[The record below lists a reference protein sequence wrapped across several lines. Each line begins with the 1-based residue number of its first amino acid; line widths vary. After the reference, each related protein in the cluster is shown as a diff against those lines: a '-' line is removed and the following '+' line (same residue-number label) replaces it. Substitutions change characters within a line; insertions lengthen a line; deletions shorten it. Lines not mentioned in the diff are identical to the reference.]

1 MENDVKD
8 TENLELEKQKQELEK
23 QKQELEKLT
32 QEKEQEIIKEKRKY
46 IYIFLEIIKEKRNYI
61 LLGIIIFL
69 FMLYPILSSITYDE
83 PSQAIKTAHTKTI
96 LETLPDLISVLIKNN
111 LDSHQ
116 QEISDLLSS
125 SKDKMYSKVDA
136 QIDNLFDPIENNVDK
151 FLDWHYSLKGNY
163 SELALFVAKKLGLSV
178 EDALFNKLQEKFL
191 GADYKQRLKTMT
203 DNISDA
209 FISLLRQHKKDTEKI
224 ATQGVADIPQV
235 VESLKNI
242 DDQIEIDLQL
252 KVGFAAAIGATAGV
266 GAGALMEK
274 LAPKLVEKIGAKLG
288 AKVGAKFLAKFG
300 IAVGGVLSTLGAD
313 VAFNY
318 IDEWLHRDDF
328 KKEILNNINE
338 VKKNLKESYKT
349 GFDNSITK
357 FSQGLQEDL
366 KNIETISVKAHI
378 EKLKQTP
385 EENNQKK
392 TINKKGLIF

>member
-1 MENDVKD
+1 MENDVKED
-8 TENLELEKQKQELEK
+8 LEQARPKL
-23 QKQELEKLT
+23 ELEKLT
-32 QEKEQEIIKEKRKY
+32 QEKEQEIKKKEGRKY
-46 IYIFLEIIKEKRNYI
+46 IYI
-61 LLGIIIFL
+61 IIIFL

-96 LETLPDLISVLIKNN
+96 LEILPDPISDLIKNN

-163 SELALFVAKKLGLSV
+163 SELALLAAKKLGLSV
-178 EDALFNKLQEKFL
+178 EDALFNKLQEKLL

-235 VESLKNI
+235 MESLKNI
-242 DDQIEIDLQL
+242 DDRIERDLKL
-252 KVGFAAAIGATAGV
+252 KMRFAASIGLTAGV
-266 GAGALMEK
+266 GAGKLMK
-274 LAPKLVEKIGAKLG
+274 RLVPKLVEKLGTKLG

-338 VKKNLKESYKT
+338 MKKNLKESYKIS
-349 GFDNSITK
+349 FDNSITK
-357 FSQGLQEDL
+357 FSQEFQKDL
-366 KNIETISVKAHI
+366 KNIETISVKAHV
-378 EKLKQTP
+378 EKLNQTP
-385 EENNQKK
+385 KENNQK
-392 TINKKGLIF
+392 INQ

>member
-1 MENDVKD
+1 
-8 TENLELEKQKQELEK
+8 
-23 QKQELEKLT
+23 
-32 QEKEQEIIKEKRKY
+32 
-46 IYIFLEIIKEKRNYI
+46 
-61 LLGIIIFL
+61 
-69 FMLYPILSSITYDE
+69 
-83 PSQAIKTAHTKTI
+83 
-96 LETLPDLISVLIKNN
+96 
-111 LDSHQ
+111 
-116 QEISDLLSS
+116 
-125 SKDKMYSKVDA
+125 MYSKVDA

-191 GADYKQRLKTMT
+191 WADYKQRLKTMT

-242 DDQIEIDLQL
+242 DDRIERDLKL
-252 KVGFAAAIGATAGV
+252 KMGFAVAIGATAGM

-274 LAPKLVEKIGAKLG
+274 LAPKLVEKLGTKL
-288 AKVGAKFLAKFG
+288 GAKFLAKFG
-300 IAVGGVLSTLGAD
+300 IAVGGVLPTLGAD

-338 VKKNLKESYKT
+338 MKKNLKESYKT

-357 FSQGLQEDL
+357 FSQEFQKDL
-366 KNIETISVKAHI
+366 KNIETISVKAHV
-378 EKLKQTP
+378 EKLK
-385 EENNQKK
+385 
-392 TINKKGLIF
+392 

>member
-1 MENDVKD
+1 MENDVKED
-8 TENLELEKQKQELEK
+8 LEQARPKLELEK

-32 QEKEQEIIKEKRKY
+32 QEKEQEIKKKEERKY
-46 IYIFLEIIKEKRNYI
+46 IYI
-61 LLGIIIFL
+61 IIIIL
-69 FMLYPILSSITYDE
+69 FMLYPILSSIPYDE

-96 LETLPDLISVLIKNN
+96 LETLPDPISDLIENN

-178 EDALFNKLQEKFL
+178 EDALFNKLQEKLL
-191 GADYKQRLKTMT
+191 GADYKQRLQTMT

-235 VESLKNI
+235 AESLKNI
-242 DDQIEIDLQL
+242 DDRTERDLKL
-252 KVGFAAAIGATAGV
+252 KMRFAASIGLTAGV
-266 GAGALMEK
+266 GTGKLMK
-274 LAPKLVEKIGAKLG
+274 RLVPKLVEKLGTKLG

-300 IAVGGVLSTLGAD
+300 IAVGGGVLSTLGAD

-338 VKKNLKESYKT
+338 AKK
-349 GFDNSITK
+349 I
-357 FSQGLQEDL
+357 
-366 KNIETISVKAHI
+366 
-378 EKLKQTP
+378 
-385 EENNQKK
+385 
-392 TINKKGLIF
+392 

>member
-1 MENDVKD
+1 MENDVKED
-8 TENLELEKQKQELEK
+8 LEQARL
-23 QKQELEKLT
+23 KQELEKLT
-32 QEKEQEIIKEKRKY
+32 QEKEQEIKKKEEREY
-46 IYIFLEIIKEKRNYI
+46 IYIFLGITKEKRNYI
-61 LLGIIIFL
+61 VLGIIIFL
-69 FMLYPILSSITYDE
+69 FMLYPILSIFTYNE

-96 LETLPDLISVLIKNN
+96 LEILPDLISDLIKNN

-163 SELALFVAKKLGLSV
+163 SELALLVAKKLGLSV
-178 EDALFNKLQEKFL
+178 EDALFNKLQEKLL
-191 GADYKQRLKTMT
+191 GADYKQRLKMMT
-203 DNISDA
+203 DNISNA

-300 IAVGGVLSTLGAD
+300 IAMGGVLSTLGAD

-338 VKKNLKESYKT
+338 VKKNLKESYKM

-357 FSQGLQEDL
+357 FSQGLQEGL
-366 KNIETISVKAHI
+366 KNIETISVKAHMK
-378 EKLKQTP
+378 KLK
-385 EENNQKK
+385 
-392 TINKKGLIF
+392 

>member
-1 MENDVKD
+1 MENDVK
-8 TENLELEKQKQELEK
+8 EYLEQARPKLELEK

-32 QEKEQEIIKEKRKY
+32 QEKEQEIKKKEGRKY
-46 IYIFLEIIKEKRNYI
+46 IYI
-61 LLGIIIFL
+61 IIIFL

-96 LETLPDLISVLIKNN
+96 LEILPDPISDLIKNN

-163 SELALFVAKKLGLSV
+163 SELALFVAKKLCLSV
-178 EDALFNKLQEKFL
+178 EDALFNKLQEKLL

-242 DDQIEIDLQL
+242 NDRTERDLQL
-252 KVGFAAAIGATAGV
+252 KMGFAAAIGATAGM
-266 GAGALMEK
+266 GAGALMK
-274 LAPKLVEKIGAKLG
+274 RLAPKLVKRLGTKLG
-288 AKVGAKFLAKFG
+288 GKFLAKIG
-300 IAVGGVLSTLGAD
+300 IAVGGVLLALGTD

>member
-1 MENDVKD
+1 MENDVKED
-8 TENLELEKQKQELEK
+8 LEQARL
-23 QKQELEKLT
+23 KQELEKLT
-32 QEKEQEIIKEKRKY
+32 QEKEQEIKKKEEREY
-46 IYIFLEIIKEKRNYI
+46 IYIFLGITKEKRNYI
-61 LLGIIIFL
+61 VLGIIIFL
-69 FMLYPILSSITYDE
+69 FMLYPILSSITYNE

-96 LETLPDLISVLIKNN
+96 LETLPDLIPDLIKNN

-163 SELALFVAKKLGLSV
+163 SELAFLVAKKLGLSV

-242 DDQIEIDLQL
+242 DDQIERDLQL
-252 KVGFAAAIGATAGV
+252 KMGFAAAIGATAGV
-266 GAGALMEK
+266 GAGKLMK
-274 LAPKLVEKIGAKLG
+274 RLVPKLVEKLGTKL
-288 AKVGAKFLAKFG
+288 GAKFLAKFG

-338 VKKNLKESYKT
+338 VKKNLKENYKM

-366 KNIETISVKAHI
+366 KNIETISVKAHV

-385 EENNQKK
+385 KENNQK
-392 TINKKGLIF
+392 NNQ

>member
-1 MENDVKD
+1 MENDVKED
-8 TENLELEKQKQELEK
+8 LEQARPKLELEK

-32 QEKEQEIIKEKRKY
+32 QEKEQEIKKKEEREY
-46 IYIFLEIIKEKRNYI
+46 IYI
-61 LLGIIIFL
+61 IIIFL
-69 FMLYPILSSITYDE
+69 FMLYPILSIFTYNE

-96 LETLPDLISVLIKNN
+96 LEILPDLISDLIKNN

-136 QIDNLFDPIENNVDK
+136 QIDNLFDPIEHNVDK

-163 SELALFVAKKLGLSV
+163 SELALLVAKKLGLSV

-209 FISLLRQHKKDTEKI
+209 FISLLHQHKKDTEKI

-235 VESLKNI
+235 MESLKNI
-242 DDQIEIDLQL
+242 DDRIERDLKL
-252 KVGFAAAIGATAGV
+252 KMGFAASIGLTAGV
-266 GAGALMEK
+266 GAGKLMK
-274 LAPKLVEKIGAKLG
+274 RLVPKLVEKLGTKL
-288 AKVGAKFLAKFG
+288 GAKFLAKFG
-300 IAVGGVLSTLGAD
+300 IAVGGGVLSTLGAD
-313 VAFNY
+313 VALNY
-318 IDEWLHRDDF
+318 IDEWLHRDEF

-338 VKKNLKESYKT
+338 MKKNLKESYKIS
-349 GFDNSITK
+349 FDNSITK
-357 FSQGLQEDL
+357 FSQEFQKDL

-392 TINKKGLIF
+392 QSIKKG

>member
-1 MENDVKD
+1 MENDVKED
-8 TENLELEKQKQELEK
+8 LEQARP
-23 QKQELEKLT
+23 KQELEKLT
-32 QEKEQEIIKEKRKY
+32 QEKEQEIIKEKREY
-46 IYIFLEIIKEKRNYI
+46 IYIFLEIIKKKEITFFRNYY
-61 LLGIIIFL
+61 FL
-69 FMLYPILSSITYDE
+69 FIFYIILSSITYNE
-83 PSQAIKTAHTKTI
+83 PSQSIKTAHTKTI
-96 LETLPDLISVLIKNN
+96 LETLPDLISDLIKNN

-125 SKDKMYSKVDA
+125 NKDKMYSKVDA

-163 SELALFVAKKLGLSV
+163 SELALLTAKFVAKKLGLSV

-191 GADYKQRLKTMT
+191 GADYKQRLQTMT

-242 DDQIEIDLQL
+242 DDRIERDLKL
-252 KVGFAAAIGATAGV
+252 KMGFVAAIGATAGV
-266 GAGALMEK
+266 GAGKLMK
-274 LAPKLVEKIGAKLG
+274 RLAPKLVEKLGTKL
-288 AKVGAKFLAKFG
+288 GAKFLAKFG
-300 IAVGGVLSTLGAD
+300 IAVGGLSTLGAD
-313 VAFNY
+313 VALNY

-338 VKKNLKESYKT
+338 AKKNLKESYKM

-366 KNIETISVKAHI
+366 KNIETISVKAHV
-378 EKLKQTP
+378 EKLK
-385 EENNQKK
+385 
-392 TINKKGLIF
+392 

>member
-1 MENDVKD
+1 
-8 TENLELEKQKQELEK
+8 
-23 QKQELEKLT
+23 
-32 QEKEQEIIKEKRKY
+32 
-46 IYIFLEIIKEKRNYI
+46 
-61 LLGIIIFL
+61 
-69 FMLYPILSSITYDE
+69 MLYPILSSITYNE

-96 LETLPDLISVLIKNN
+96 LETLPDLIPDLIKNN

-125 SKDKMYSKVDA
+125 SKDKMCSKVDA

-163 SELALFVAKKLGLSV
+163 SELALLTAKFVAKKLGLSV
-178 EDALFNKLQEKFL
+178 EDALFNKLQEKLL

-235 VESLKNI
+235 AESLKNI
-242 DDQIEIDLQL
+242 NDRIERDVEL
-252 KVGFAAAIGATAGV
+252 KMSFAAAIGATAGV
-266 GAGALMEK
+266 GAGALMK
-274 LAPKLVEKIGAKLG
+274 RLAPKLVEKLGTKL
-288 AKVGAKFLAKFG
+288 GAKFLAKFG

-338 VKKNLKESYKT
+338 MKK
-349 GFDNSITK
+349 I
-357 FSQGLQEDL
+357 
-366 KNIETISVKAHI
+366 
-378 EKLKQTP
+378 
-385 EENNQKK
+385 
-392 TINKKGLIF
+392 

>member
-1 MENDVKD
+1 MENDVKED
-8 TENLELEKQKQELEK
+8 LEQARPKLELEK

-32 QEKEQEIIKEKRKY
+32 QEKEQEIKKKEGRKY
-46 IYIFLEIIKEKRNYI
+46 IC
-61 LLGIIIFL
+61 IIIIIL

-96 LETLPDLISVLIKNN
+96 LEILPDPISDLIKNN

-151 FLDWHYSLKGNY
+151 FLDWHYSHKGNY

-191 GADYKQRLKTMT
+191 RADYKQRLKTMT

-242 DDQIEIDLQL
+242 DDRIERDLKL
-252 KVGFAAAIGATAGV
+252 KMGFAAVIGATAGV
-266 GAGALMEK
+266 GAGKLMK
-274 LAPKLVEKIGAKLG
+274 RLVPKLVEKLGTKL
-288 AKVGAKFLAKFG
+288 GAKFLAKFG
-300 IAVGGVLSTLGAD
+300 IAVGGGVLSTLGAD

-338 VKKNLKESYKT
+338 MKKNLKESYKM

-366 KNIETISVKAHI
+366 KNAETISVKAHI
-378 EKLKQTP
+378 EKLKQAP
-385 EENNQKK
+385 KENNQK
-392 TINKKGLIF
+392 NNQ

>member
-1 MENDVKD
+1 MENDVKED
-8 TENLELEKQKQELEK
+8 LEQARPKLELEK

-32 QEKEQEIIKEKRKY
+32 QEKEQEIKKKEGRKY
-46 IYIFLEIIKEKRNYI
+46 IYIFSEIIKEERKYI
-61 LLGIIIFL
+61 CIIIFL

-96 LETLPDLISVLIKNN
+96 LEILPDPISDLIKNN

-125 SKDKMYSKVDA
+125 SKDKMYSKVDS

-242 DDQIEIDLQL
+242 DDRTEIDLKL
-252 KVGFAAAIGATAGV
+252 KMGFAAAIGATAGV
-266 GAGALMEK
+266 GAGKLMK
-274 LAPKLVEKIGAKLG
+274 RLVPKLVEKLGTKL
-288 AKVGAKFLAKFG
+288 GAKFLAKFG

-318 IDEWLHRDDF
+318 IDEWLYRDDF

-338 VKKNLKESYKT
+338 MKKNLKESYKT

-357 FSQGLQEDL
+357 FSQEFQKGL
-366 KNIETISVKAHI
+366 KNIETISVKAHV
-378 EKLKQTP
+378 EKLK
-385 EENNQKK
+385 
-392 TINKKGLIF
+392 

>member
-1 MENDVKD
+1 MENDVKED
-8 TENLELEKQKQELEK
+8 LEQARPKLELEK

-32 QEKEQEIIKEKRKY
+32 QEKEQEIKKKEERKY
-46 IYIFLEIIKEKRNYI
+46 IYI
-61 LLGIIIFL
+61 IIIL
-69 FMLYPILSSITYDE
+69 FMLYPILSSFPYNE

-96 LETLPDLISVLIKNN
+96 LEILPDPISDLIKNN

-178 EDALFNKLQEKFL
+178 EDALFNKLQEKLL

-242 DDQIEIDLQL
+242 DDRTERDLKL
-252 KVGFAAAIGATAGV
+252 KMGFAVAIGATAGV
-266 GAGALMEK
+266 GAGKLMK
-274 LAPKLVEKIGAKLG
+274 RIVPKLVEKLGTKL
-288 AKVGAKFLAKFG
+288 GAKFLAKFG
-300 IAVGGVLSTLGAD
+300 IAVGGGVLSTLGAD

-318 IDEWLHRDDF
+318 IDEWLHRDEF

-338 VKKNLKESYKT
+338 MKKNLKESYKT

-357 FSQGLQEDL
+357 FSQEFQKGL
-366 KNIETISVKAHI
+366 KNIETISVKAYV
-378 EKLKQTP
+378 EKLK
-385 EENNQKK
+385 
-392 TINKKGLIF
+392 

>member
-1 MENDVKD
+1 MENDVKED
-8 TENLELEKQKQELEK
+8 LEQARP
-23 QKQELEKLT
+23 KQELEKLT
-32 QEKEQEIIKEKRKY
+32 QEKEQEIKKKEERKY
-46 IYIFLEIIKEKRNYI
+46 INIFSEIIKEERKYI
-61 LLGIIIFL
+61 CIIIFL

-96 LETLPDLISVLIKNN
+96 LEILPDPISDLIKNN

-163 SELALFVAKKLGLSV
+163 SELALLAAKFVAKTIGLSV
-178 EDALFNKLQEKFL
+178 EDALFNKLQEKLL

-209 FISLLRQHKKDTEKI
+209 FIGLLRQHKKDTEKI

-242 DDQIEIDLQL
+242 DDRTERDLKL
-252 KVGFAAAIGATAGV
+252 KMGFAAAIGATAGV
-266 GAGALMEK
+266 GAGKLMK
-274 LAPKLVEKIGAKLG
+274 RLVPKLVEKLGTKLG
-288 AKVGAKFLAKFG
+288 AKFLVKFG

-338 VKKNLKESYKT
+338 MKKNLKESYKIS
-349 GFDNSITK
+349 FDNSITK
-357 FSQGLQEDL
+357 FSQEFQKGL
-366 KNIETISVKAHI
+366 KNIETISVKAHV
-378 EKLKQTP
+378 EKLNQTP
-385 EENNQKK
+385 KENNQK
-392 TINKKGLIF
+392 INQ

>member
-1 MENDVKD
+1 MENDVKED
-8 TENLELEKQKQELEK
+8 LEQARPKLELEK

-32 QEKEQEIIKEKRKY
+32 QEKEQ
-46 IYIFLEIIKEKRNYI
+46 EIIKEKRNYI

-83 PSQAIKTAHTKTI
+83 PNQSIKTAHTKTI
-96 LETLPDLISVLIKNN
+96 LEILPDPISDLIKNN

-163 SELALFVAKKLGLSV
+163 SGLALLVAKKLGLSV

-191 GADYKQRLKTMT
+191 GADYKQRLQTMT

-242 DDQIEIDLQL
+242 DDRIERDLKL
-252 KVGFAAAIGATAGV
+252 KMGFAAAIGATAGV
-266 GAGALMEK
+266 GAGKLMK
-274 LAPKLVEKIGAKLG
+274 RLVPKLVEKLGTKLG

-338 VKKNLKESYKT
+338 MKK
-349 GFDNSITK
+349 I
-357 FSQGLQEDL
+357 
-366 KNIETISVKAHI
+366 
-378 EKLKQTP
+378 
-385 EENNQKK
+385 
-392 TINKKGLIF
+392 

>member
-1 MENDVKD
+1 MLKSFIVYQNILGVSVENDVKED
-8 TENLELEKQKQELEK
+8 LEQAKQKQELEK

-32 QEKEQEIIKEKRKY
+32 QEKEQEIIKEKREY
-46 IYIFLEIIKEKRNYI
+46 IYIF
-61 LLGIIIFL
+61 LGIIIFL
-69 FMLYPILSSITYDE
+69 FILYFTLSIFTYNE

-96 LETLPDLISVLIKNN
+96 LEILPDPISDLIKNN

-125 SKDKMYSKVDA
+125 SKDKMYSKVDS
-136 QIDNLFDPIENNVDK
+136 QIDNLFDPIEHNVDK

-242 DDQIEIDLQL
+242 DDRTERDLKL
-252 KVGFAAAIGATAGV
+252 KMGFAAAIGATAGV
-266 GAGALMEK
+266 GAGKLMK
-274 LAPKLVEKIGAKLG
+274 RLVPKLVEKLGTKLGAKLG
-288 AKVGAKFLAKFG
+288 AKFLVKFG
-300 IAVGGVLSTLGAD
+300 IAVGGVLPTLGAD

-318 IDEWLHRDDF
+318 IDEWLYRDDF

-338 VKKNLKESYKT
+338 MKKNLKESYKT
-349 GFDNSITK
+349 GFDNGITK
-357 FSQGLQEDL
+357 FSQEFQKDL
-366 KNIETISVKAHI
+366 KNIETISVKAYV
-378 EKLKQTP
+378 EKLK
-385 EENNQKK
+385 
-392 TINKKGLIF
+392 

>member
-1 MENDVKD
+1 MENDVKED
-8 TENLELEKQKQELEK
+8 LEQARP
-23 QKQELEKLT
+23 KQELEKLT
-32 QEKEQEIIKEKRKY
+32 QEKEQEIKKKEERKY
-46 IYIFLEIIKEKRNYI
+46 IYIIII
-61 LLGIIIFL
+61 FIIFL

-96 LETLPDLISVLIKNN
+96 LEILPDPISDLIKNN

-163 SELALFVAKKLGLSV
+163 SELALLAAKFVAKTIGLSV
-178 EDALFNKLQEKFL
+178 EDALFNKLQEKLL

-224 ATQGVADIPQV
+224 ATQGVAGIPQV

-242 DDQIEIDLQL
+242 TDRTERDLKL
-252 KVGFAAAIGATAGV
+252 KMGFAAAIGATAGV
-266 GAGALMEK
+266 GAGKLMK
-274 LAPKLVEKIGAKLG
+274 RLVPKLVEKLGTKLG
-288 AKVGAKFLAKFG
+288 AKFLVKFG

-349 GFDNSITK
+349 DFDNSITK
-357 FSQGLQEDL
+357 FSQEFQKDL
-366 KNIETISVKAHI
+366 KNIETISVKAHV
-378 EKLKQTP
+378 EKLNQTP
-385 EENNQKK
+385 KENNQK
-392 TINKKGLIF
+392 NNQ

>member
-1 MENDVKD
+1 MENDVKED
-8 TENLELEKQKQELEK
+8 LEQARP
-23 QKQELEKLT
+23 KQELEKLT
-32 QEKEQEIIKEKRKY
+32 QEKEQEIIKEKREY
-46 IYIFLEIIKEKRNYI
+46 IYIV
-61 LLGIIIFL
+61 LGIIIFL

-96 LETLPDLISVLIKNN
+96 LEILPDPISDLIKNN

-163 SELALFVAKKLGLSV
+163 SELALFVAKKLDLSV
-178 EDALFNKLQEKFL
+178 EDALFNKLQEKLL

-224 ATQGVADIPQV
+224 ATQGVAGIPQV
-235 VESLKNI
+235 AESLKNI
-242 DDQIEIDLQL
+242 DDQIERDLQL
-252 KVGFAAAIGATAGV
+252 KMGFAAAIGATAGV

-274 LAPKLVEKIGAKLG
+274 LVPKLVEKLGIKL
-288 AKVGAKFLAKFG
+288 GAKFLAKFG
-300 IAVGGVLSTLGAD
+300 IAVGGGVLSTLGAD

-318 IDEWLHRDDF
+318 IDEWLYRDDF

-357 FSQGLQEDL
+357 FSQEFQKDL
-366 KNIETISVKAHI
+366 KNIETISVKAYV
-378 EKLKQTP
+378 EKLK
-385 EENNQKK
+385 
-392 TINKKGLIF
+392 

>member
-8 TENLELEKQKQELEK
+8 TENLELEKQKLDLEK

-32 QEKEQEIIKEKRKY
+32 QEKEQEIIKEKRN
-46 IYIFLEIIKEKRNYI
+46 YIF
-61 LLGIIIFL
+61 LGIIIFL

-96 LETLPDLISVLIKNN
+96 LETLPDLISDLIKNN

-151 FLDWHYSLKGNY
+151 FLDWHYFLKGNY
-163 SELALFVAKKLGLSV
+163 SELALLVAKKLGLSV
-178 EDALFNKLQEKFL
+178 EDVLFNKLQEKLL
-191 GADYKQRLKTMT
+191 GADYKQRLQTMT
-203 DNISDA
+203 DNISNA

-242 DDQIEIDLQL
+242 DDRIERDLKL
-252 KVGFAAAIGATAGV
+252 KMGFAAAIGATAGM
-266 GAGALMEK
+266 GAGKLMK
-274 LAPKLVEKIGAKLG
+274 RLVPKLVEKLGAKL
-288 AKVGAKFLAKFG
+288 GAKFLAKFG
-300 IAVGGVLSTLGAD
+300 IAVGGGVLSTLETD

-338 VKKNLKESYKT
+338 KKSERKLQN
-349 GFDNSITK
+349 GF
-357 FSQGLQEDL
+357 
-366 KNIETISVKAHI
+366 
-378 EKLKQTP
+378 
-385 EENNQKK
+385 
-392 TINKKGLIF
+392 

>member
-1 MENDVKD
+1 MENDVKED
-8 TENLELEKQKQELEK
+8 LEQARPKLELEK

-32 QEKEQEIIKEKRKY
+32 QEKEQEIKKKEGRKY
-46 IYIFLEIIKEKRNYI
+46 IYI
-61 LLGIIIFL
+61 IIIIIII
-69 FMLYPILSSITYDE
+69 FMLYPILSFFTYNE

-96 LETLPDLISVLIKNN
+96 LEILPNPISDLIKNN

-116 QEISDLLSS
+116 PEISDLLSS

-191 GADYKQRLKTMT
+191 GADYKQRLKTT
-203 DNISDA
+203 TNNISDA

-242 DDQIEIDLQL
+242 DDRTERDLKL
-252 KVGFAAAIGATAGV
+252 KMRFAVAIGATAGV
-266 GAGALMEK
+266 GAGKLMK
-274 LAPKLVEKIGAKLG
+274 RLVPKLVEKLGTKL
-288 AKVGAKFLAKFG
+288 GAKFLAKFG

-338 VKKNLKESYKT
+338 MKKNLKESYKIS
-349 GFDNSITK
+349 FDNSITK
-357 FSQGLQEDL
+357 FSQEFQKDL
-366 KNIETISVKAHI
+366 KNIETISVKAYV
-378 EKLKQTP
+378 EKLK
-385 EENNQKK
+385 
-392 TINKKGLIF
+392 

>member
-1 MENDVKD
+1 MENDVKED
-8 TENLELEKQKQELEK
+8 LEQARP
-23 QKQELEKLT
+23 KQELEKLT
-32 QEKEQEIIKEKRKY
+32 QEKEQEVKKKEGRKY
-46 IYIFLEIIKEKRNYI
+46 IYI
-61 LLGIIIFL
+61 IIIIL

-96 LETLPDLISVLIKNN
+96 LEILPDPISDLIKNN

-163 SELALFVAKKLGLSV
+163 SELALFAAKKLGLSV

-191 GADYKQRLKTMT
+191 GADYKQRLQTMT

-242 DDQIEIDLQL
+242 DDRTERDLQL
-252 KVGFAAAIGATAGV
+252 KMGFAAAIGATAGV
-266 GAGALMEK
+266 GAGVLMEK
-274 LAPKLVEKIGAKLG
+274 LAPKLVEKLGTKLG

-338 VKKNLKESYKT
+338 MKKNLKESYKIS
-349 GFDNSITK
+349 FDNSITK

-366 KNIETISVKAHI
+366 KNIETISVKAHM
-378 EKLKQTP
+378 EKLK
-385 EENNQKK
+385 
-392 TINKKGLIF
+392 

>member
-1 MENDVKD
+1 MENDVKED
-8 TENLELEKQKQELEK
+8 LEQARPKL
-23 QKQELEKLT
+23 ELEKLT
-32 QEKEQEIIKEKRKY
+32 QEKEQEIKKKEGRKY
-46 IYIFLEIIKEKRNYI
+46 IY
-61 LLGIIIFL
+61 IIIFL

-96 LETLPDLISVLIKNN
+96 LEILPDPISDLIKNN

-191 GADYKQRLKTMT
+191 GTDYKQRLKTMT

-209 FISLLRQHKKDTEKI
+209 FISLLHQHKKDTEKI

-242 DDQIEIDLQL
+242 DDRIERDLKL
-252 KVGFAAAIGATAGV
+252 KMGFAAAIGLTAGV
-266 GAGALMEK
+266 GAGNLMK
-274 LAPKLVEKIGAKLG
+274 RLVPKLVEKLGTKLG

-300 IAVGGVLSTLGAD
+300 IAMGGVLSTLGAD

-338 VKKNLKESYKT
+338 MKKNLKESYKIS
-349 GFDNSITK
+349 FDNSITK
-357 FSQGLQEDL
+357 FSQKFQKDL
-366 KNIETISVKAHI
+366 KNIETISVKAYV
-378 EKLKQTP
+378 EKLK
-385 EENNQKK
+385 
-392 TINKKGLIF
+392 

>member
-1 MENDVKD
+1 MENDVKED
-8 TENLELEKQKQELEK
+8 LEQARPKLELEK

-32 QEKEQEIIKEKRKY
+32 QEKEQEIKKKEGRKY
-46 IYIFLEIIKEKRNYI
+46 IYI
-61 LLGIIIFL
+61 IIIL

-96 LETLPDLISVLIKNN
+96 LEILPDPISDLIKNN

-242 DDQIEIDLQL
+242 DDRTERDLKL
-252 KVGFAAAIGATAGV
+252 KMGFAAAIGLTASV
-266 GAGALMEK
+266 GAGKLMK
-274 LAPKLVEKIGAKLG
+274 RLVPKLVEKLGTKLG
-288 AKVGAKFLAKFG
+288 EKVGAKFLAKFG

-338 VKKNLKESYKT
+338 MKKNLKENYKT

-357 FSQGLQEDL
+357 FSQEFQKDL
-366 KNIETISVKAHI
+366 KNIETISVKAHV
-378 EKLKQTP
+378 EKFK
-385 EENNQKK
+385 
-392 TINKKGLIF
+392 

>member
-8 TENLELEKQKQELEK
+8 TENLEQAK

-32 QEKEQEIIKEKRKY
+32 QEKEQEIIKEKREY
-46 IYIFLEIIKEKRNYI
+46 IYIFLGIIKEKRNYI
-61 LLGIIIFL
+61 VLGIIIFL
-69 FMLYPILSSITYDE
+69 FILYPILSSITYNE

-96 LETLPDLISVLIKNN
+96 LEILPDPISDLIKNN

-151 FLDWHYSLKGNY
+151 FLDWHYSLEGNY
-163 SELALFVAKKLGLSV
+163 SELALLVAKKLGLSV

-191 GADYKQRLKTMT
+191 GADYKQRLQTMT

-235 VESLKNI
+235 AESLKNI
-242 DDQIEIDLQL
+242 DDQIERDLQL
-252 KVGFAAAIGATAGV
+252 KMGFAAAIGATAGV

-274 LAPKLVEKIGAKLG
+274 LAPKLVKKLG
-288 AKVGAKFLAKFG
+288 TKLGAKFLAKFG
-300 IAVGGVLSTLGAD
+300 GGVLSTLGAD

-338 VKKNLKESYKT
+338 VKKNLKESYKM

-357 FSQGLQEDL
+357 FSQEFQKDL

-378 EKLKQTP
+378 EKLNQTP
-385 EENNQKK
+385 KENNQK
-392 TINKKGLIF
+392 NNQ

>member
-1 MENDVKD
+1 MENDVKED
-8 TENLELEKQKQELEK
+8 LEQARPKLELEK

-32 QEKEQEIIKEKRKY
+32 QEKEQEIKKNKEGRKY
-46 IYIFLEIIKEKRNYI
+46 IYI
-61 LLGIIIFL
+61 IIIFL
-69 FMLYPILSSITYDE
+69 FMLYPILSSITYNE

-96 LETLPDLISVLIKNN
+96 LEILPDPISDLIKNN

-136 QIDNLFDPIENNVDK
+136 QIDNLFVPIENNVDK

-235 VESLKNI
+235 MESLKNI
-242 DDQIEIDLQL
+242 DDKTERDLKL
-252 KVGFAAAIGATAGV
+252 KMGFAAAIGATAGV
-266 GAGALMEK
+266 GAGKLMK
-274 LAPKLVEKIGAKLG
+274 RLVPKLVEKLGTKL
-288 AKVGAKFLAKFG
+288 GAKFLAKFG

-338 VKKNLKESYKT
+338 MKKNLKESYKT

-357 FSQGLQEDL
+357 FSQEFQKDL
-366 KNIETISVKAHI
+366 KNIETISVKAYV
-378 EKLKQTP
+378 EKLK
-385 EENNQKK
+385 
-392 TINKKGLIF
+392 

>member
-1 MENDVKD
+1 MENDVKED
-8 TENLELEKQKQELEK
+8 LEQARPKLELEK

-32 QEKEQEIIKEKRKY
+32 QEKEQEIIKEKREY

-61 LLGIIIFL
+61 VLGIIIFL
-69 FMLYPILSSITYDE
+69 FMLYPILSIFTYNE

-96 LETLPDLISVLIKNN
+96 LETLPDLILDLIKNN

-125 SKDKMYSKVDA
+125 SKDKMYSKVDS

-163 SELALFVAKKLGLSV
+163 SELALLVAKKLGLSV
-178 EDALFNKLQEKFL
+178 EDALFNKLQEKLL

-209 FISLLRQHKKDTEKI
+209 FISLLHQHKKDTEKI

-242 DDQIEIDLQL
+242 DDQIERDLQL
-252 KVGFAAAIGATAGV
+252 KMRFAASIGLTAGV
-266 GAGALMEK
+266 GAGKLMK
-274 LAPKLVEKIGAKLG
+274 RLVPKLVEKLGTKL
-288 AKVGAKFLAKFG
+288 GAKFLAKFG
-300 IAVGGVLSTLGAD
+300 IAVDGVLSTLGAD

-338 VKKNLKESYKT
+338 MKKNLKESYKIS
-349 GFDNSITK
+349 FDNSITK

-366 KNIETISVKAHI
+366 KNAETISVKAHI
-378 EKLKQTP
+378 EKLNQTP
-385 EENNQKK
+385 KENNQK
-392 TINKKGLIF
+392 NNQ

>member
-1 MENDVKD
+1 MENDVKED
-8 TENLELEKQKQELEK
+8 LEQARP
-23 QKQELEKLT
+23 KQELEKLT
-32 QEKEQEIIKEKRKY
+32 QEKEQEIIKEKREY
-46 IYIFLEIIKEKRNYI
+46 IYIFLEIIKKKRNYI
-61 LLGIIIFL
+61 FLGIIIFL
-69 FMLYPILSSITYDE
+69 FIFYIILSSITYNE
-83 PSQAIKTAHTKTI
+83 PSQSIKTAHTKTI
-96 LETLPDLISVLIKNN
+96 LETLPDLISDLIKNN

-163 SELALFVAKKLGLSV
+163 SELTLFVAKKLGLSV

-209 FISLLRQHKKDTEKI
+209 FISLLHQHKKDTEKI

-242 DDQIEIDLQL
+242 DDQIERDLQL
-252 KVGFAAAIGATAGV
+252 KMGFAAVIGATAGV
-266 GAGALMEK
+266 GAGALMKK
-274 LAPKLVEKIGAKLG
+274 LAPKLVEKLGTKLG

-338 VKKNLKESYKT
+338 AKKNLKESYKT

-357 FSQGLQEDL
+357 FSQGLQKDL

-378 EKLKQTP
+378 EKLKQTL
-385 EENNQKK
+385 E
-392 TINKKGLIF
+392 

>member
-1 MENDVKD
+1 MENDVKED
-8 TENLELEKQKQELEK
+8 LEQARPKLELEK

-32 QEKEQEIIKEKRKY
+32 QEKEQEIKKKEERKY
-46 IYIFLEIIKEKRNYI
+46 IYI
-61 LLGIIIFL
+61 IIIFL

-96 LETLPDLISVLIKNN
+96 LEILPDPISDLIKNN

-163 SELALFVAKKLGLSV
+163 SELALLVAKKLGLSV

-191 GADYKQRLKTMT
+191 GADYKQRLQTMT

-224 ATQGVADIPQV
+224 ATQGVAGIPQV

-242 DDQIEIDLQL
+242 DDRIERDLKL
-252 KVGFAAAIGATAGV
+252 KMGFAAAIGATAGV
-266 GAGALMEK
+266 GAGKLMNGWR
-274 LAPKLVEKIGAKLG
+274 L
-288 AKVGAKFLAKFG
+288 
-300 IAVGGVLSTLGAD
+300 
-313 VAFNY
+313 
-318 IDEWLHRDDF
+318 
-328 KKEILNNINE
+328 IN
-338 VKKNLKESYKT
+338 SW
-349 GFDNSITK
+349 G
-357 FSQGLQEDL
+357 
-366 KNIETISVKAHI
+366 
-378 EKLKQTP
+378 
-385 EENNQKK
+385 
-392 TINKKGLIF
+392 

>member
-1 MENDVKD
+1 MENDVKED
-8 TENLELEKQKQELEK
+8 LEQARP
-23 QKQELEKLT
+23 KQELEKLT
-32 QEKEQEIIKEKRKY
+32 QEKEQEIKKNKEGRKY
-46 IYIFLEIIKEKRNYI
+46 IYI
-61 LLGIIIFL
+61 IIIFL

-96 LETLPDLISVLIKNN
+96 LEILPDPISDLIKNN

-163 SELALFVAKKLGLSV
+163 SELALFVAKKLSLSV

-235 VESLKNI
+235 AESLKNI
-242 DDQIEIDLQL
+242 DDRTERDLQL
-252 KVGFAAAIGATAGV
+252 KMGFAAAIGATAGV

-274 LAPKLVEKIGAKLG
+274 LAPKLVKKLG
-288 AKVGAKFLAKFG
+288 TKLGAKFLAKFG
-300 IAVGGVLSTLGAD
+300 GGVLSTLGAD

-338 VKKNLKESYKT
+338 AKKNLKESYKM

-357 FSQGLQEDL
+357 FSQEFQKDL

-378 EKLKQTP
+378 EKLNQTP
-385 EENNQKK
+385 KENNQK
-392 TINKKGLIF
+392 NNQ

>member
-1 MENDVKD
+1 MKNDVKED
-8 TENLELEKQKQELEK
+8 LEQARS
-23 QKQELEKLT
+23 KQELEKLT
-32 QEKEQEIIKEKRKY
+32 QEKEQEIKKKEGRKY
-46 IYIFLEIIKEKRNYI
+46 IYIFSEIIKEERKYI
-61 LLGIIIFL
+61 CIIIFL

-96 LETLPDLISVLIKNN
+96 LEILPDPISDLIKNN

-163 SELALFVAKKLGLSV
+163 SELAFLVAKKLGLSV

-191 GADYKQRLKTMT
+191 GADYKQRLRTMT
-203 DNISDA
+203 DNISNA

-235 VESLKNI
+235 AESLKNI
-242 DDQIEIDLQL
+242 NDQIERDLQL
-252 KVGFAAAIGATAGV
+252 KMGFAAAIGLTAGV
-266 GAGALMEK
+266 GASK
-274 LAPKLVEKIGAKLG
+274 LIKRLVPKLVEKLGTKLG
-288 AKVGAKFLAKFG
+288 AKFLVKFG
-300 IAVGGVLSTLGAD
+300 IAVGGVLSTLGTD

-357 FSQGLQEDL
+357 FSQEFQKDL
-366 KNIETISVKAHI
+366 KNIETISVKAYV
-378 EKLKQTP
+378 EKLK
-385 EENNQKK
+385 
-392 TINKKGLIF
+392 

>member
-1 MENDVKD
+1 MENDVKED
-8 TENLELEKQKQELEK
+8 LEQARPKLELEK

-32 QEKEQEIIKEKRKY
+32 QEKEQEIKKNKEGRKY
-46 IYIFLEIIKEKRNYI
+46 IYI
-61 LLGIIIFL
+61 IIIIIL

-96 LETLPDLISVLIKNN
+96 LEILPDPISDLIKNN

-116 QEISDLLSS
+116 QEISDLLS

-163 SELALFVAKKLGLSV
+163 SELALLVAKKLDLSV

-242 DDQIEIDLQL
+242 DDQIERDLKL
-252 KVGFAAAIGATAGV
+252 KMRFAAAIGATAGV
-266 GAGALMEK
+266 GAGKLMK
-274 LAPKLVEKIGAKLG
+274 RLVPKLVEKLGTKL
-288 AKVGAKFLAKFG
+288 GAKFLAKFG

-338 VKKNLKESYKT
+338 MKKNLKESYKIS
-349 GFDNSITK
+349 FDNSITK
-357 FSQGLQEDL
+357 FSQEFQKDL
-366 KNIETISVKAHI
+366 KNIETTISVKAYV
-378 EKLKQTP
+378 EKLK
-385 EENNQKK
+385 
-392 TINKKGLIF
+392 

>member
-1 MENDVKD
+1 MENDVKED
-8 TENLELEKQKQELEK
+8 LEQARPKQELEK

-32 QEKEQEIIKEKRKY
+32 QEKEQK
-46 IYIFLEIIKEKRNYI
+46 IIKEKRNYI
-61 LLGIIIFL
+61 FLGIIIFL

-96 LETLPDLISVLIKNN
+96 LEILPDPISDLIRNN

-125 SKDKMYSKVDA
+125 SKNKMYSKVDA

-163 SELALFVAKKLGLSV
+163 SELALLVAKKLGLSV

-209 FISLLRQHKKDTEKI
+209 FTSLLHQHKKDTEKI
-224 ATQGVADIPQV
+224 ATQGVADISQV
-235 VESLKNI
+235 VKSLKNI
-242 DDQIEIDLQL
+242 DDQIERDLQL
-252 KVGFAAAIGATAGV
+252 KMGFAAAIGATAGV
-266 GAGALMEK
+266 GASKLMK
-274 LAPKLVEKIGAKLG
+274 GLAPKLVEKLGAKL
-288 AKVGAKFLAKFG
+288 GAKFLAKFG
-300 IAVGGVLSTLGAD
+300 GGVLSTLGAD
-313 VAFNY
+313 AAFNY

-338 VKKNLKESYKT
+338 VKKNLKESYKM

-366 KNIETISVKAHI
+366 KNIETISVKAHM
-378 EKLKQTP
+378 EKLK
-385 EENNQKK
+385 
-392 TINKKGLIF
+392 

>member
-1 MENDVKD
+1 MENDVKED
-8 TENLELEKQKQELEK
+8 LEQARPKQELEK
-23 QKQELEKLT
+23 QKLELEKLT
-32 QEKEQEIIKEKRKY
+32 QEKEQEIIKEKREY

-61 LLGIIIFL
+61 FLGIIIFL
-69 FMLYPILSSITYDE
+69 FILYFTLSIFTYKE

-96 LETLPDLISVLIKNN
+96 LEILPDPISDLIKNN

-235 VESLKNI
+235 AESLKNI
-242 DDQIEIDLQL
+242 DDRIERDLKL
-252 KVGFAAAIGATAGV
+252 KMGFAAAIGATDGV
-266 GAGALMEK
+266 GAGKLMK
-274 LAPKLVEKIGAKLG
+274 RLVPKLVEKLGTKLG
-288 AKVGAKFLAKFG
+288 AKFLVKFG

-318 IDEWLHRDDF
+318 IDEWLYRDDF

-338 VKKNLKESYKT
+338 MKKNLKESYKIS
-349 GFDNSITK
+349 FDNGITK
-357 FSQGLQEDL
+357 FSQEFQKDL
-366 KNIETISVKAHI
+366 KNIETISVKAYV
-378 EKLKQTP
+378 EKLK
-385 EENNQKK
+385 
-392 TINKKGLIF
+392 

>member
-8 TENLELEKQKQELEK
+8 TENLELEK

-32 QEKEQEIIKEKRKY
+32 QEKEQEIIKEKREY

-61 LLGIIIFL
+61 VLGIIIFL
-69 FMLYPILSSITYDE
+69 FMLYPILSIFTYNE

-96 LETLPDLISVLIKNN
+96 LETLPDLIPDLIKNN

-163 SELALFVAKKLGLSV
+163 SELALLVAKKLGLSV

-209 FISLLRQHKKDTEKI
+209 LISLLRQHKKDTEKI

-242 DDQIEIDLQL
+242 DDQIERDLQL
-252 KVGFAAAIGATAGV
+252 KMGFAAAIGATAGV
-266 GAGALMEK
+266 GAGKLMK
-274 LAPKLVEKIGAKLG
+274 RLVPKLVEKLGTKL
-288 AKVGAKFLAKFG
+288 GAKFLAKFG

-338 VKKNLKESYKT
+338 MKKNLKESYKIS
-349 GFDNSITK
+349 FDNSITK
-357 FSQGLQEDL
+357 FSQEFQKDL
-366 KNIETISVKAHI
+366 KNIETISVKAYV
-378 EKLKQTP
+378 EKLK
-385 EENNQKK
+385 
-392 TINKKGLIF
+392 